1 MGTLLKLI
9 LLISL
14 SVSSVLTQI
23 PPNAVPIDTSDSA
36 VSASYSVYYDFIE
49 PRCVDSSSGIGTN
62 IGQYLSGQSIE
73 NFIALIEKLEY
84 AVYNSSQSGYEKIK
98 GAEQMA
104 RVILR
109 RYEMNLNRLTRFK
122 NITPNKMKVTQ
133 SYSYELDTVLSFD

>member
-23 PPNAVPIDTSDSA
+23 PPNTVPIATADSA
-36 VSASYSVYYDFIE
+36 VSASYSVYYEFIE
-49 PRCVDSSSGIGTN
+49 PKCVDSTSGIGNN
-62 IGQYLSGQSIE
+62 IGQYPIGQSME

-84 AVYNSSQSGYEKIK
+84 AIENSSQSGYEKIK

-104 RVILR
+104 RVLLR
-109 RYEMNLNRLTRFK
+109 RYEMNLNRLTKFK
-122 NITPNKMKVTQ
+122 NITHNKMEVN
-133 SYSYELDTVLSFD
+133 